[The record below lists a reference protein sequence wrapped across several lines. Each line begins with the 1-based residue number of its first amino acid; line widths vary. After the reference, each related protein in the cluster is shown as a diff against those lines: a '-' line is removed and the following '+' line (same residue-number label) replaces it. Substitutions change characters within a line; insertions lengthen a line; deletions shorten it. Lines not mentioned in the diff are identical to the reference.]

1 MKTGIQL
8 FRSATTLFIALTL
21 GGMASAIDWRTGDS
35 VTVAKSE
42 VIQDDLYVAG
52 NDVQIDG
59 TVNGD
64 LFVGGRTVTINGDVR
79 GNLWASGETL
89 ILGGK
94 VTQTARVAGSVIRVQ
109 NGASIGRDLL
119 AAGSEVV
126 VAPGVVIGRDVAVG
140 SSQAQLDGRVTRNA
154 YVGANGIEVG
164 GVIGGNAKMAVG
176 DTAVP
181 TGNNWTTFSD
191 PGLRFTQGGRIA
203 GDLTLQRSDSGQAA
217 LPAGVVGGQVTYAP
231 INGVN
236 IRPRPNPFASFLSA
250 FVGIALIGLLLLWL
264 ARPRLLGVWEKLRA
278 APAASLGYGA
288 VAFVGL
294 PIAALLGVL
303 ALGLLAGALTLLRLG
318 GLGLPLAFVGMPVL
332 LGGATLVAWLAML
345 GAQGFAA
352 YLIGTWIVHA
362 LRPKG
367 NMAPVAMVLI
377 GALLLALV
385 LQIPVLGAL
394 ATLAALL
401 LSLGALWLTLRGPP
415 RRPVVPQV
423 SVPQAT

>member
-1 MKTGIQL
+1 MKTDDQL
-8 FRSATTLFIALTL
+8 FRNASTLLIALTL
-21 GGMASAIDWRTGDS
+21 GGAASAIDWRTGDS

-42 VIQDDLYVAG
+42 IIQDDLYVAG
-52 NDVQIDG
+52 NNVQIDG

-64 LFVGGRTVTINGDVR
+64 LFVGGRTVTINGEVR

-94 VTQTARVAGSVIRVQ
+94 VSQTARFAGSVIRVQ
-109 NGASIGRDLL
+109 NRASIGRDLL

-176 DTAVP
+176 NTAVL
-181 TGNNWTTFSD
+181 TGRSMTLGD

-203 GDLTLQRSDSGQAA
+203 GNLTLQRSDSGQAA

-231 INGVN
+231 INGVT
-236 IRPRPNPFASFLSA
+236 IQPRRNPLTSFLSA
-250 FVGIALIGLLLLWL
+250 FVGSALLGLLLFWL
-264 ARPRLLGVWEKLRA
+264 ARPRLLGVWEKLRT
-278 APAASLGYGA
+278 APASSLGYGA
-288 VAFVGL
+288 LAFIGL
-294 PIAALLGVL
+294 PALALLGVL
-303 ALGLLAGALTLLRLG
+303 GLGLLAGALLLLRLG
-318 GLGLPLAFVGMPVL
+318 GLGLPLAFIGMPVL
-332 LGGATLVAWLAML
+332 LGGATLVAWLALL

-362 LRPKG
+362 LRPQATF
-367 NMAPVAMVLI
+367 APVATVLI

-401 LSLGALWLTLRGPP
+401 LSLGALWLTLRAPP
-415 RRPVVPQV
+415 RRPLVPQV
-423 SVPQAT
+423 SAPQAT